1 MKNKRSEA
9 NYKKQLD
16 FAYAQL
22 SYWKELAAANKME
35 LNYYRGL
42 TEKLQE
48 IIKVQEEELKYYK
61 DKYSYNEEI
70 SDASD
75 FNEEDF
81 LDEEI
86 PLSQF
91 DINNK
96 DEEE

>member
-9 NYKKQLD
+9 NYQKQLD

-48 IIKVQEEELKYYK
+48 IIKDQEAELKYYK
-61 DKYSYNEEI
+61 DKYSYN
-70 SDASD
+70 
-75 FNEEDF
+75 
-81 LDEEI
+81 
-86 PLSQF
+86 
-91 DINNK
+91 
-96 DEEE
+96 

>member
-22 SYWKELAAANKME
+22 SYWKELATANKME
-35 LNYYRGL
+35 LTYYRGL

-70 SDASD
+70 SNAAD
-75 FNEEDF
+75 FDYEDF
-81 LDEEI
+81 LYEEI
-86 PLSQF
+86 PL
-91 DINNK
+91 DNDNK
-96 DEEE
+96 EEE

>member
-9 NYKKQLD
+9 NYQKQLD

-22 SYWKELAAANKME
+22 LYWKELAAANKME